1 MLRVWKMKRIE
12 EIYESTV
19 VEKDEHRKSKE
30 YKKLSPKLKDAVD
43 DIFGVMDAK
52 PSDFLNS
59 FEKTI
64 KDISRKYRVPEKELM
79 NYFEKEMLSI

>member
-1 MLRVWKMKRIE
+1 MKKIE

-30 YKKLSPKLKDAVD
+30 YKKLSPKMKDAID
-43 DIFGVMDAK
+43 SIFKKMDSK
-52 PSDFLNS
+52 PSDFLNT

-64 KDISRKYRVPEKELM
+64 KDISKKFKVSEKKVM
-79 NYFEKEMLSI
+79 DYFEKEMLSI

>member
-1 MLRVWKMKRIE
+1 MKKIE

-30 YKKLSPKLKDAVD
+30 YKKLSPKMKDAIDSIFKKMD
-43 DIFGVMDAK
+43 DK
-52 PSDFLNS
+52 PSDFLNT

-64 KDISRKYRVPEKELM
+64 KDVSRKFKVSEKKVM
-79 NYFEKEMLSI
+79 DYFEKEMLSI

>member
-1 MLRVWKMKRIE
+1 MKRIE

-19 VEKDEHRKSKE
+19 IEKDEHRKSKE
-30 YKKLSPKLKDAVD
+30 YKKLSPNMKDAIDSIFKKMD
-43 DIFGVMDAK
+43 DK
-52 PSDFLNS
+52 PSDFLNT

-64 KDISRKYRVPEKELM
+64 KDISKKFKVSEKEVM

>member
-1 MLRVWKMKRIE
+1 MKKIE

-30 YKKLSPKLKDAVD
+30 YKKLSPKMKDAIDSIFKKMD
-43 DIFGVMDAK
+43 DK
-52 PSDFLNS
+52 PSDFLNT

-64 KDISRKYRVPEKELM
+64 KDISKKFKVSEKEVM

>member
-1 MLRVWKMKRIE
+1 MKRIE

-19 VEKDEHRKSKE
+19 VERDEHRKSKE
-30 YKKLSPKLKDAVD
+30 YKKLSPRMKDAVD
-43 DIFGVMDAK
+43 FIFGKMDSK

-64 KDISRKYRVPEKELM
+64 KDAAKQFKVKENELM
-79 NYFEKEMLSI
+79 SYFEKEMLSI